1 MAKRKTGTDPGQT
14 FAKLVVTYPMGLN
27 LRAGP
32 GRDTAVLRVLK
43 AGENVLQTGEL
54 TESGWMPVDGGWV
67 DSRYVREAD
76 HDRV

>member
-1 MAKRKTGTDPGQT
+1 MARRKTTDDPGQT

-43 AGENVLQTGEL
+43 AGETVLQTGEL
-54 TESGWMPVDGGWV
+54 TEAGWVPVEDGWV
-67 DSRYVREAD
+67 DSRYVRE
-76 HDRV
+76 V